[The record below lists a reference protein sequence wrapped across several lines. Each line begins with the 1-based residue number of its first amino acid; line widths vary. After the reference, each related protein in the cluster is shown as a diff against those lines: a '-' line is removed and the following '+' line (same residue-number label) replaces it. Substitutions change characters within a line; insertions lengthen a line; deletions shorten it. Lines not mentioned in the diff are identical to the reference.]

1 MILNEQNGYNF
12 VKDIISDL
20 STMFDDVWYR
30 SWRIQ
35 TIFGEGVN
43 KQPLLHDTSQVTWSL
58 QFFKL
63 ATS

>member
-35 TIFGEGVN
+35 TTFGEGVN
-43 KQPLLHDTSQVTWSL
+43 MQPLPHDTSQLRENLVTSIL
-58 QFFKL
+58 
-63 ATS
+63 